1 MRLLRILKVFEYY
14 NIQKFECRFKNN
26 QNIYMNKFIFFTNIW
41 NTFFLIEN
49 IKLDIRFLENRKLS
63 CTVEKDDFAKSI
75 KMNIEDFNYDALVDL
90 LRERNISVSEL
101 AKKAKLL

>member
-1 MRLLRILKVFEYY
+1 
-14 NIQKFECRFKNN
+14 
-26 QNIYMNKFIFFTNIW
+26 MNKFIFFTNIW